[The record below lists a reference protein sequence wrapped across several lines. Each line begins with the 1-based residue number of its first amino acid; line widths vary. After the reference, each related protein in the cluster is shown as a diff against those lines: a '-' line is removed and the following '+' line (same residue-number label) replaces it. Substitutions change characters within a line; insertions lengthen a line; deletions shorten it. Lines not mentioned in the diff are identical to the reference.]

1 MRQSGHP
8 QIKIEKVFTVPTCLR
23 GDVVQ
28 GEVLTPSGCY
38 NLKVCGRPRAVC
50 RRISNAVDLRN
61 AFLVLNLLLHVV
73 NRI

>member
-50 RRISNAVDLRN
+50 RRISNAVDLEECLPCLESSASRCQ
-61 AFLVLNLLLHVV
+61 
-73 NRI
+73 